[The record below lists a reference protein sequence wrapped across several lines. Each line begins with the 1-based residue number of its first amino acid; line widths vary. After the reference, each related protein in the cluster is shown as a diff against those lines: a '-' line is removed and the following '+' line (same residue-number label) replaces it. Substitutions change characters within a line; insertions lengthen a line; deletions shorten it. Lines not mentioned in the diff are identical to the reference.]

1 MTKKCK
7 SILDCAFEMLKWCL
21 KEKYIK
27 MSEKLIVDK
36 IVFLD
41 IDGVLNSEEWADKCF
56 NKLVS
61 DDICNSDIDPDAIN
75 RLIKFLDDI
84 NAKIVLSG
92 SCRNIN
98 IQSTI
103 SKFSTPNYKLL
114 KKLIPYIIGI
124 TPQFYKH
131 RKRGNEISYW
141 MNMLSIDYDDLVK
154 HGCLLENVEISKNYR
169 YVIVDD
175 GSDMLRGQNFVQ
187 IDFQTGL
194 TDEDVNEMK
203 AFLEIHK

>member
-1 MTKKCK
+1 
-7 SILDCAFEMLKWCL
+7 
-21 KEKYIK
+21 

-36 IVFLD
+36 IVFLG

-61 DDICNSDIDPDAIN
+61 DDICDSDIDPDAIN
-75 RLIKFLDDI
+75 RLIKFLDDT

-92 SCRNIN
+92 SWRSLNVQN
-98 IQSTI
+98 TI
-103 SKFSTPNYKLL
+103 LEFSTFNHELL
-114 KKLIPYIIGI
+114 KKLIPYIIGV

-141 MNMLSIDYDDLVK
+141 MNMLSIDHNDLVK
-154 HGCLLENVEISKNYR
+154 HGCVLENVEISKNYK
-169 YVIVDD
+169 YVIVSDD
-175 GSDMLRGQNFVQ
+175 SDILRGQNFVQ
-187 IDFQTGL
+187 TDFKTGL

-203 AFLEIHK
+203 AFLEIPK

>member
-1 MTKKCK
+1 
-7 SILDCAFEMLKWCL
+7 
-21 KEKYIK
+21 

-61 DDICNSDIDPDAIN
+61 DDICYSDVDPDAIN
-75 RLIKFLDDI
+75 RLIKFLDGT
-84 NAKIVLSG
+84 NAKIVLS
-92 SCRNIN
+92 SSWRSLN

-103 SKFSTPNYKLL
+103 LEFSTFNHELL
-114 KKLIPYIIGI
+114 KNLIPYIIGV
-124 TPQFYKH
+124 TPRFY
-131 RKRGNEISYW
+131 RSMKRGNATKYW
-141 MNMLSIDYDDLVK
+141 MNKLSIDYCALVK

-175 GSDMLRGQNFVQ
+175 DSDMLEGQNF
-187 IDFQTGL
+187 
-194 TDEDVNEMK
+194 M
-203 AFLEIHK
+203 

>member
-1 MTKKCK
+1 
-7 SILDCAFEMLKWCL
+7 MLV
-21 KEKYIK
+21 K

-41 IDGVLNSEEWADKCF
+41 IDGVLNSEKWFDKCF
-56 NKLVS
+56 NS
-61 DDICNSDIDPDAIN
+61 DDIYNSDIDPDTIN

-84 NAKIVLSG
+84 NSKIVLSG
-92 SCRNIN
+92 SCRNLN

-103 SKFSTPNYKLL
+103 SKFSTFNYELL
-114 KKLIPYIIGI
+114 KKLIPYIIGV
-124 TPQFYKH
+124 TPLFYKH

-141 MNMLSIDYDDLVK
+141 MNMLSIDYGALVK

-175 GSDMLRGQNFVQ
+175 SSDMLRGQNFVQ
-187 IDFQTGL
+187 TDFQTGL

-203 AFLEIHK
+203 AFLEIPK